1 MWKYYFFLDWKKTQ
15 KVWRTEDGHSEVE
28 AGAKLFDNKTHAE
41 LDFFSLLHDNE
52 ELRKGEFIDIT
63 KGKKRAP
70 AEPKK
75 KAEKVIPQKEEI
87 EITYPTGF
95 EITQRDCVK
104 FVLGDNMEFMRNLKE
119 EGKYQC
125 FDIGIVDPPYG
136 ISVGG
141 MNLGGT
147 KDTIRD
153 YKMGDWDGAIPTKE
167 YFELLDYVCKDWI
180 IWGGNYF
187 VSELTR
193 NGRCFVVWDKLT
205 RGLSFADGEL
215 ALTTFD
221 KSAFIIGEPR
231 NKKRDDSTKKRHP
244 TQKPVYLYD
253 FLHLKFAEK
262 GMRILD
268 THGGSHS
275 HAIAAYKNNIEL
287 TIIERD
293 RSYYD
298 SGIQAFD
305 QEFSKNR
312 IRF

>member
-1 MWKYYFFLDWKKTQ
+1 MFKYYFFLDWRKTQ
-15 KVWRTEDGHSEVE
+15 KVWRTEDGHSQEEV
-28 AGAKLFDNKTHAE
+28 GAKLFDTKSQAE
-41 LDFFSLLHDNE
+41 LDFFALLMDND

-63 KGKKRAP
+63 KGKKKAP
-70 AEPKK
+70 SEPKK
-75 KAEKVIPQKEEI
+75 VTKKEVPQKETEAI
-87 EITYPTGF
+87 VYPTGF
-95 EITQRDCVK
+95 QITERDCVK
-104 FVLGDNMEFMRNLKE
+104 FVLGDNMEFMRKLKE

-147 KDTIRD
+147 KDTVRD
-153 YKMGDWDGAIPTKE
+153 YKMGSWDDAIPDRE

-193 NGRCFVVWDKLT
+193 NGRCFVVWDKMT

-221 KSAFIIGEPR
+221 RSAIIIGEPR

-262 GMRILD
+262 GYKVLD

-293 RSYYD
+293 ESYYK
-298 SGIQAFD
+298 SGIAAFD